1 MRLAGSNVGSES
13 AWKAVWLGVLLTA
26 SATIVSAD
34 ISVPPARADVGADLR
49 DAVTQARGAASCGP
63 LQPDPVADH
72 VAAIINKSYSD
83 WLDHASTNPP
93 IADPLPG
100 LKELGYRGTKGKFLG
115 GVSKKNEADAI
126 KGVLV
131 EGYAAIPDCSYT
143 DYGVNMSRNDA
154 SGYSLAAVVLAGA

>member
-13 AWKAVWLGVLLTA
+13 ASKVAWVGVLMTA
-26 SATIVSAD
+26 SATIIFAD
-34 ISVPPARADVGADLR
+34 ISAPPARSDVGSDLR
-49 DAVTQARGAASCGP
+49 DAVTQMRGGASCGP
-63 LQPDPVADH
+63 LHPDSIADQ

-83 WLDHASTNPP
+83 WLDHTSTYPP
-93 IADPLPG
+93 ITDPMPG

-115 GVSKKNEADAI
+115 GVSKKNEAEAI
-126 KGVLV
+126 TGVLV

-154 SGYSLAAVVLAGA
+154 SGYSLAAVVLGGA